1 MATAKPK
8 STKADSE
15 HLRGLYRPGVRE
27 LGLKIIAQAQDEA
40 AAKKDAPAPES
51 AADEYL
57 RLQAGKIVADALLEV
72 ATEKRKAEKDKAA
85 TDAERAEEDKEWQAS
100 QAFSSAHHAWLIAK
114 TALEEPSVAEDD
126 QPRRFKAESDA
137 ERRLF
142 TTPAAYGDQF
152 WDKLTAFERILGD
165 EIMSGPRKDS
175 IILLA
180 LASVKQDIVNLDLCC
195 K

>member
-1 MATAKPK
+1 MRTHTVPAN
-8 STKADSE
+8 
-15 HLRGLYRPGVRE
+15 
-27 LGLKIIAQAQDEA
+27 AQALPEA
-40 AAKKDAPAPES
+40 TKSMPAAPASPES

-57 RLQAGKIVADALLEV
+57 RLQAAKIVADSLLEV
-72 ATEKRKAEKDKAA
+72 ATEKRRAEKDKAA
-85 TDAERAEEDKEWQAS
+85 ADAERAEEDKEWQAS

-114 TALEEPSVAEDD
+114 AALEEPSVAEDD
-126 QPRRFKAESDA
+126 QPSKFKAESDA

-165 EIMSGPRKDS
+165 EMAVGPKRDS

-180 LASVKQDIVNLDLCC
+180 MGSIKQDVINLNLCC